1 MAKQSVQY
9 VCEACGATFAKW
21 SGKCLNCGAWETI
34 AEITN
39 APSAPGQTKVARIK
53 ASKLSEVKAAKLDR
67 IEVGIGEVDTVL
79 GGGVVPGS
87 LVLLAGD
94 PGIGKSTLV
103 LQLASN
109 ISKAHRILYVSGEE
123 SPSQIKLRADRLQG
137 VNLDFDF
144 LASTDADQI
153 LAQAGSGEYDMIIV
167 DSIQTMVSN
176 DAVSAISTVGQITN
190 ITARIMNVAKASHTA
205 FIIIGHVTKEG
216 NVAGPRVLEH
226 LVDAVLYLEGEKYG
240 ALKVLRAN
248 KNRFGSTSEVGILEM
263 TDHGLLPVDNP
274 SAILLAERQ
283 QLPGSVVFA
292 AMEGSRPIM
301 VEVQALVAPSVYG
314 YPKRTAVG
322 VDINRLGLLAAVMTK
337 RGGINLSSSDIYVN
351 IVGGLKI
358 SEPAVDLAII
368 LAIASA
374 HKGIILP
381 ADLTA
386 FGEVGLSGELRTVSF
401 SQRRLEEASKQGF
414 ASAIVSPQ
422 TKVDSKNSN
431 ILPLKVKTIAEA
443 IQKIK

>member
-314 YPKRTAVG
+314 
-322 VDINRLGLLAAVMTK
+322 
-337 RGGINLSSSDIYVN
+337 
-351 IVGGLKI
+351 
-358 SEPAVDLAII
+358 
-368 LAIASA
+368 
-374 HKGIILP
+374 
-381 ADLTA
+381 
-386 FGEVGLSGELRTVSF
+386 
-401 SQRRLEEASKQGF
+401 
-414 ASAIVSPQ
+414 
-422 TKVDSKNSN
+422 
-431 ILPLKVKTIAEA
+431 
-443 IQKIK
+443 